1 MNFPDARVLVTGAAS
16 GLGEALAARFQ
27 AAGARVLSTDLQADE
42 ERGIAALDVTS
53 DADWAAAAEQVRRE
67 WGGLDV
73 LVNNAGV
80 AGGGRVDRCTI
91 DEWRGVTRNKP
102 HGAGGGPVPFSRLFQ
117 EQGRGGF
124 RHVPP

>member
-27 AAGARVLSTDLQADE
+27 AAGARVLSTDLQANE

-91 DEWRGVTRNKP
+91 DEWRCITEINLY
-102 HGAGGGPVPFSRLFQ
+102 GAVRGTFAFAPLFKAQ
-117 EQGRGGF
+117 RSGCL
-124 RHVPP
+124 VN